1 MSQLPSK
8 SSNGI
13 LGSGVGVLSP
23 RKAASSPNLGSPAP
37 SAAQPTQ
44 TVPAQAATTQTQSAQ
59 QAVQAKVETAVS
71 DLRPGR
77 FYKGSKSVYY
87 IVGTRKSSP
96 TEIEVHSWRWVNGAK
111 DWTETVKPYTAD
123 YVWSVGEIS
132 SSVSSQLPPC
142 PGLNQSV
149 TPRQTRSSV
158 NVIPEN
164 KNSTTCKK
172 CGGKNKKVALLVSE
186 TYYCPKCE
194 A

>member
-13 LGSGVGVLSP
+13 KATGNAGGPGGVISGGPLSGGQVP
-23 RKAASSPNLGSPAP
+23 PTAQPASVP
-37 SAAQPTQ
+37 SAQAQT
-44 TVPAQAATTQTQSAQ
+44 AQ
-59 QAVQAKVETAVS
+59 QAVQAKAETAVA

-87 IVGTRKSSP
+87 VVGTRKSSP
-96 TEIEVHSWRWVNGAK
+96 SEIEVHTWRWVNGAK
-111 DWTETVKPYTAD
+111 DWVESVKPYPSD
-123 YVWSVGEIS
+123 YVWSVAEIP
-132 SSVSSQLPPC
+132 SSVSGQLPPC

-149 TPRQTRSSV
+149 TPRQTRSAV
-158 NVIPEN
+158 NVIAEN
-164 KNSTTCKK
+164 KNSPTCKK